1 MKQPEL
7 GKKIAEL
14 RKTQRLTQE
23 ELVDKCNISIR
34 TIQRIEAGEVT
45 PRDYTVKT
53 ILSALNYDID
63 EVSSDPSEDEAYHI
77 DSWLSRLFMIKAS
90 PTKAYLIRQL
100 NLATI
105 LAIVYFI
112 LRFIESIV
120 DYSRF
125 SGEDFFGDRAV
136 ILVKA
141 GVLLSV
147 IFVQRG
153 FVIIGSL
160 FKNHLLQIISS
171 IIIIAQIVVVGMD
184 IASVR
189 LYHIDLEILVLI
201 YSITFGA
208 TGLIFGYA
216 LIRLPHV
223 LGKSPKVAGAFEI
236 VAACFS
242 LTVILSFIGS
252 FMLIP
257 AELLEI
263 LVLYKAI
270 TVIRKQNGM
279 AHFD

>member
-45 PRDYTVKT
+45 PRDYTIKT
-53 ILSALNYDID
+53 ILSALDYDI
-63 EVSSDPSEDEAYHI
+63 EEIAPAEEEQTYQVEA
-77 DSWLSRLFMIKAS
+77 WLSRLFMIKAR
-90 PTKAYLIRQL
+90 PTSAYLIRQL
-100 NLATI
+100 NLAMV

-112 LRFIESIV
+112 LRFVESLV

-125 SGEDFFGDRAV
+125 SEEAFIGDNA
-136 ILVKA
+136 IIFVKA
-141 GVLLSV
+141 ALMLSV
-147 IFVQRG
+147 VFVQRG
-153 FVIIGSL
+153 FVIIGSI

-171 IIIIAQIVVVGMD
+171 VIIIAQIVVIGID

-189 LYHIDLEILVLI
+189 HFYIEPEILVFI
-201 YSITFGA
+201 YAITFGV
-208 TGLIFGYA
+208 TGVIFGYA
-216 LIRLPHV
+216 LIKTSSA
-223 LGKSPKVAGAFEI
+223 LGRSPKVAGAFEI
-236 VAACFS
+236 IAACFS

-252 FMLIP
+252 FLLMP

-263 LVLYKAI
+263 LILYKAI
-270 TVIRKQNGM
+270 AAIRKKE
-279 AHFD
+279 AVTA

>member
-53 ILSALNYDID
+53 ILSALNYDLD
-63 EVSSDPSEDEAYHI
+63 EISSGQGEDKAYHI
-77 DSWLSRLFMIKAS
+77 DSWLSRLFMIKPS
-90 PTKAYLIRQL
+90 PTQGYLIRQL
-100 NLATI
+100 NMAAV

-112 LRFIESIV
+112 LRFIESVV

-141 GVLLSV
+141 GILLSV

-153 FVIIGSL
+153 FVMVGSL

-171 IIIIAQIVVVGMD
+171 VIIVTQIIVVSMD

-189 LYHIDLEILVLI
+189 WYYIDMEILVLI

-216 LIRLPHV
+216 LFSLPHA

-242 LTVILSFIGS
+242 LTVIFSFIGS

-257 AELLEI
+257 AEFLEI
-263 LVLYKAI
+263 LILYKAV
-270 TVIRKQNGM
+270 TAIRKQDV
-279 AHFD
+279 AESYS